1 MTESKSTGQ
10 LHCMC
15 GYSRQGLAEDAPC
28 PECGGHARLI
38 HKPSVRV
45 VERVLSIAGIGLTVL
60 MGLTLLM
67 LFVLR
72 WIGFDVFDPMELI
85 PFVFQFGSCSFFFGM
100 AAVVFSIA
108 LARQR
113 GESVWLSTGLR
124 LGLAAMAVPL
134 LLYIVGVM
142 VLLDI

>member
-1 MTESKSTGQ
+1 MAEGKSTRQ

-38 HKPSVRV
+38 HKPGVRL
-45 VERVLSIAGIGLTVL
+45 VERVLSIAGIGFAVL
-60 MGLTLLM
+60 MGLTLLI
-67 LFVLR
+67 LSVLR
-72 WIGFDVFDPMELI
+72 WIGIDVINPIDG
-85 PFVFQFGSCSFFFGM
+85 FVLHFGCYGFFFGM
-100 AAVVFSIA
+100 LAVVFSIA

-124 LGLAAMAVPL
+124 LGLAAMVIPL
-134 LLYIVGVM
+134 LVYIVAVM
-142 VLLDI
+142 VLAEI

>member
-1 MTESKSTGQ
+1 MTEDKSTGQ

-28 PECGGHARLI
+28 PECGGHARII
-38 HKPSVRV
+38 HKPGVRV

-67 LFVLR
+67 MFVLS
-72 WIGFDVFDPMELI
+72 WIGFDVISPIDG
-85 PFVFQFGSCSFFFGM
+85 FVLHFGCYGFFFGM
-100 AAVVFSIA
+100 LAVVFSIA

-124 LGLAAMAVPL
+124 LGLAAMVVPL
-134 LLYIVGVM
+134 LVYIVAVM
-142 VLLDI
+142 VMADI